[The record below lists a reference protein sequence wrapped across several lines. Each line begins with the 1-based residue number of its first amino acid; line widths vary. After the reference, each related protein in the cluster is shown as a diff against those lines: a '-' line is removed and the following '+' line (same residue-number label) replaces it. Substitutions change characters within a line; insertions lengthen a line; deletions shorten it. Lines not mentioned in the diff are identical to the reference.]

1 MSVGARAQSHCESRC
16 LAGAETMG
24 TPALGGFLAA
34 LSAESRRVIKEP
46 SAPAVK
52 RGRAAHSGLWQRW
65 WRHPSG
71 LWLVGRERICLEF
84 GGPG

>member
-34 LSAESRRVIKEP
+34 LSAESRRSLRNP
-46 SAPAVK
+46 LLQHS
-52 RGRAAHSGLWQRW
+52 RAAHSGLWQRW